1 MSLSI
6 VIPCKNES
14 EIIHKTVEH
23 IHNNLKKTNINF
35 EIILINDFS
44 NDNTETVLKSLQ
56 NKYPTVVYYNNSKIG
71 LGSAI
76 SLGINKSQKKY
87 LVIFMADMSDDIND
101 LIKYHEMISKKN
113 LDSIFGSRFLKN
125 SKIID
130 YPIFKL
136 ILNRIFNN
144 FVRIIFLTKF
154 NDFTNAFKIYK
165 VDTLKEL
172 LPIVSENFNTFLELP
187 LKILSRGYSFEII
200 SINWTNRKLGSSK
213 FKVKELTSK
222 YIFTLSYCFLEKNL
236 LKKRK

>member
-1 MSLSI
+1 
-6 VIPCKNES
+6 
-14 EIIHKTVEH
+14 
-23 IHNNLKKTNINF
+23 
-35 EIILINDFS
+35 
-44 NDNTETVLKSLQ
+44 
-56 NKYPTVVYYNNSKIG
+56 
-71 LGSAI
+71 
-76 SLGINKSQKKY
+76 
-87 LVIFMADMSDDIND
+87 MADMSDDIND

-130 YPIFKL
+130 YPLFKL

-187 LKILSRGYSFEII
+187 LKIISRGYSFEIT

-222 YIFTLSYCFLEKNL
+222 YVFTLIYCFLEKNL

>member
-1 MSLSI
+1 M
-6 VIPCKNES
+6 
-14 EIIHKTVEH
+14 
-23 IHNNLKKTNINF
+23 
-35 EIILINDFS
+35 
-44 NDNTETVLKSLQ
+44 
-56 NKYPTVVYYNNSKIG
+56 
-71 LGSAI
+71 
-76 SLGINKSQKKY
+76 
-87 LVIFMADMSDDIND
+87 
-101 LIKYHEMISKKN
+101 
-113 LDSIFGSRFLKN
+113 KN

-187 LKILSRGYSFEII
+187 LKIISRGYSFEIT

-222 YIFTLSYCFLEKNL
+222 YVFTLIYCFLEKNL
-236 LKKRK
+236 LKKGNNFYLYLENKKN

>member
-1 MSLSI
+1 MPPANSFWLS
-6 VIPCKNES
+6 
-14 EIIHKTVEH
+14 
-23 IHNNLKKTNINF
+23 
-35 EIILINDFS
+35 DR
-44 NDNTETVLKSLQ
+44 
-56 NKYPTVVYYNNSKIG
+56 
-71 LGSAI
+71 
-76 SLGINKSQKKY
+76 
-87 LVIFMADMSDDIND
+87 
-101 LIKYHEMISKKN
+101 
-113 LDSIFGSRFLKN
+113 SRFSKN

-130 YPIFKL
+130 YPLFKL

-187 LKILSRGYSFEII
+187 LKIISRGYSFEIT

-222 YIFTLSYCFLEKNL
+222 YVFTLIYCFLEKNL